1 MCLFAVF
8 SFAVQKLRETPED
21 NDSFIV
27 EPVYYVEQVKLTI
40 IHVFFPF
47 LLYDLVIYGI
57 IRIAQG
63 GGKSNSQIWETMG
76 NTHHIWENAEKSTEN
91 TTIEVEQH

>member
-8 SFAVQKLRETPED
+8 SFTEQELRETPED

-27 EPVYYVEQVKLTI
+27 EPVYDIEQVKLTI

-47 LLYDLVIYGI
+47 LLCVLVIYGI

-63 GGKSNSQIWETMG
+63 DGKSNSQIWEMMEK
-76 NTHHIWENAEKSTEN
+76 THQIRENAEKSTEN

>member
-8 SFAVQKLRETPED
+8 SFTEQELRETPED
-21 NDSFIV
+21 NDSFII
-27 EPVYYVEQVKLTI
+27 EPVYDVEQVKLTI
-40 IHVFFPF
+40 IHLFSSF
-47 LLYDLVIYGI
+47 LLCVLVIYGI
-57 IRIAQG
+57 IRTAQG
-63 GGKSNSQIWETMG
+63 GGKSNSQIWEMMG

>member
-21 NDSFIV
+21 NNSFIV
-27 EPVYYVEQVKLTI
+27 EPVYDVEQVKLTI
-40 IHVFFPF
+40 IHVFFSF
-47 LLYDLVIYGI
+47 LLYVLVIYGI
-57 IRIAQG
+57 IRIAHG
-63 GGKSNSQIWETMG
+63 DGKSNSQIWETMG
-76 NTHHIWENAEKSTEN
+76 NTHHIWENAVKSTEN